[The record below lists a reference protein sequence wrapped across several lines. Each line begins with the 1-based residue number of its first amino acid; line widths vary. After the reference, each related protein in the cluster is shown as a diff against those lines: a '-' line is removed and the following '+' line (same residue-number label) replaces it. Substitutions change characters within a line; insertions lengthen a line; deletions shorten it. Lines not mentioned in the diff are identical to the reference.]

1 MTDVCKEIVEK
12 ALEPFVKKGDIT
24 GSEMLDTM
32 AKIAVE
38 CYRQGVKD
46 GKAAK
51 NE

>member
-1 MTDVCKEIVEK
+1 MKDVCKEIVET

-24 GSEMLDTM
+24 GDEMFKAM

-38 CYRQGVKD
+38 CYRRGVKD